1 MSRFPPECASDPS
14 TTITLVDGDS
24 SLDLDMA
31 VAALGADGADVQLM
45 MRFLIEKLADVLGDR
60 LRVDRGGGLRRRS
73 TGINRVQ
80 VRIGNSD
87 LEARLNGATA
97 EFSIGQL
104 SGGIRI
110 RSERTDAANW
120 IRALL
125 QSLQAEASHS
135 ASARQALEAIV
146 IGQP

>member
-1 MSRFPPECASDPS
+1 MSG
-14 TTITLVDGDS
+14 DGP
-24 SLDLDMA
+24 LDLDLA
-31 VAALGADGADVQLM
+31 VSALGADGADVQLM
-45 MRFLIEKLADVLGDR
+45 MRFLVEKLVSVLGDR
-60 LRVDRGGGLRRRS
+60 LRVDRGGGLRKRS
-73 TGINRVQ
+73 TVINRVQ
-80 VRIGNSD
+80 VRLGNSD
-87 LEARLNGATA
+87 LEARLSGSTA

-125 QSLQAEASHS
+125 EALQAEANHS
-135 ASARQALEAIV
+135 STARQALEAIV